1 MNPRYN
7 IKVGD
12 LCRLDEVNYPQYRG
26 MVGIVKKAWRPDIV
40 TCSKWFV
47 YIDGRTHPYS
57 IEEKFVEV
65 KGECW

>member
-26 MVGIVKKAWRPDIV
+26 MVGIVKRMWQAGP
-40 TCSKWFV
+40 TKWFV
-47 YIDGRTHPYS
+47 YIGGRTHPYT
-57 IEEKFVEV
+57 IEERWIEV
-65 KGECW
+65 KGERW